1 MPTPEE
7 RRAEAAVT
15 RPTFVFFWKER
26 DLEPGCL
33 SQWWPAPFVVDGVTY
48 PTAEHWMMAGKARL
62 FEDAATLE
70 KVVRAPT
77 PAAAKALGRR
87 VRGYSEDR
95 WAALRYDIVVTG
107 NLAKFSQN
115 DELRRY
121 LLSTGSR
128 VLVEASPLDRVWG
141 IGLAED
147 DQRATSPSRW
157 RGENLLG
164 FALMDVR
171 ERLES
176 D

>member
-7 RRAEAAVT
+7 RRADAAGAGQ
-15 RPTFVFFWKER
+15 RFVFFWKER

-33 SQWWPAPFVVDGVTY
+33 SQWWPAPFVVDGMTY
-48 PTAEHWMMAGKARL
+48 ATAEHWMMAGKARL
-62 FEDAATLE
+62 FEDPATLD

-77 PAAAKALGRR
+77 PAAAKALGRA
-87 VRGYSEDR
+87 VRGFSEDR
-95 WAALRYDIVVTG
+95 WAAARYDIVVAG
-107 NLAKFSQN
+107 NVAKFAQN

-147 DQRATSPSRW
+147 DQWATAPSRW
-157 RGENLLG
+157 RGKNLLG
-164 FALMDVR
+164 LALLKVR